1 MAVAMVTVF
10 VLLMIFFALMI
21 VWLVLSIYLS
31 LKAKRNSRPPP
42 FSPNLT
48 AKQIQRRAALIT
60 FTFGLILLS
69 KRFKAKQRRDFGPPE
84 PEPGEGGGIYEHT
97 DPQKTMHRKGGFG
110 DRVRV
115 FFGGKKTGEEAEMQ
129 VLSTGFTNFDGV
141 DAPQLQVEE
150 PVT

>member
-1 MAVAMVTVF
+1 MLT
-10 VLLMIFFALMI
+10 II
-21 VWLVLSIYLS
+21 S
-31 LKAKRNSRPPP
+31 KPAKRNSRPPP

-97 DPQKTMHRKGGFG
+97 DPQKTMYRKGGFG